1 MLKALSS
8 STHYYCYYYY
18 YHYIH
23 HRETSGGTFCIDLPI
38 MEKVTKRLVDRF
50 GYYQTI

>member
-23 HRETSGGTFCIDLPI
+23 HRETSGTFCIDLPI